1 MASKQIPPPDPSN
14 QSATRVILPPLSTA
28 PVTAAI
34 PHNPTRLLDAFDT
47 YVSSRRSGG
56 TKPDPIDFINQH
68 YSSESILVS
77 QLPEIRDAISDRMN
91 RLDTRISSA
100 LQRQSES
107 AEATQKNVQDAKV
120 SVVSLEKRIRQVQS
134 KASQSE
140 RTVREITKD
149 MKRLDCAKRHLQR
162 TITTLKRLHMLVHA
176 VEGLRQAC
184 LHNPHP
190 DYQSAS
196 HLVDATRML
205 LQHFD
210 AYTHKVEQMRL
221 LNAKVIDLQG
231 ELKFRLVRGF
241 RIVGFGYE
249 KTREMEKKKSKLKSL
264 VNPEEDDFNQVDREE
279 KEDGKDESTEGHE
292 IKKIQLPPIMTPST
306 MTGGILL
313 IDAIGKEAR
322 VEFMTGIVQDHLVE
336 YSRLYKPVKEQPKEK
351 PRVSS
356 FMAQPETDT
365 KEDTKPE
372 FALEFIEKR
381 FLWFQNL
388 LTEIQNNYPE
398 VFPPYWNLEYHL
410 TKNFLRRTRSHLLV
424 LFSGPTKDPDSNNAT
439 ILLKA
444 LQKTIIFEKDVSS
457 ALSREYGVIFR
468 SSNKKDVKENTTST
482 PLNSKDSSVNNN
494 SSTKNTGEYKSNM
507 KNDDGRAPTSQEP
520 VDLLLGLASSAFD
533 KYMRPY
539 IALEEQSMDEQLAS
553 SLEDRTVDT
562 RANHPVFT
570 TSTKLFVYIK
580 GSITRCTALTKGNTF
595 YLLYKAFQ
603 DSLRKYSQ
611 VLSSKLPPPLPQ
623 KSVGPL
629 NMPPVPFANKQL
641 QENTPAHIA
650 SYRVSNG
657 EEVTVCH
664 VIGTCEYCAET
675 VEALEDLIRDTVD
688 DEFKSKIDMMGQQE
702 EFHEIT
708 AKSIHILVSG
718 MENRL
723 ETPLK
728 RMISINWATFVEVGE
743 ESDYVRDIHKEIQPY
758 VATTRCL
765 IPKSYFQSFCDKFA
779 LGFTTLYFDSLVRLK
794 SISEPGSQQL
804 LLDVYNLKTLILK
817 LPVLEKLVAPTQTA
831 RKAVAT
837 GSTIAPAMYTKMVQK
852 QFKKIELLLKM
863 TATPINLLIDVF
875 KDQWHGGTAH
885 DLQQVMSL
893 KGLQRGQQA
902 KMFEKFGMD
911 PATARKGAVANVTSA
926 TIVSERFQA
935 VQDQASRV
943 DMSQMKQRVNDFRNA
958 FR

>member
-1 MASKQIPPPDPSN
+1 MTSKQRPPPSPS
-14 QSATRVILPPLSTA
+14 SLKATRVILPPLSSA
-28 PVTAAI
+28 TAAI
-34 PHNPTRLLDAFDT
+34 SHNPNRLLDAFDT
-47 YVSSRRSGG
+47 YVSNRRSGG

-68 YSSESILVS
+68 YSSESLLVS
-77 QLPEIRDAISDRMN
+77 NLPEIRDAISDRMN
-91 RLDTRISSA
+91 RLDDRISSA

-107 AEATQKNVQDAKV
+107 AEATQKHVQDAKV
-120 SVVSLEKRIRQVQS
+120 SVASLEKRIRQVQS

-140 RTVREITKD
+140 KTVREITKD

-184 LHNPHP
+184 LLKPHP

-196 HLVDATRML
+196 HLVDATRLL

-210 AYTHKVEQMRL
+210 SYTQKVEQMRL
-221 LNAKVIDLQG
+221 LNTKVIDLQG

-241 RIVGFGYE
+241 RLVGFGVE

-264 VNPEEDDFNQVDREE
+264 GQEESKKFQV
-279 KEDGKDESTEGHE
+279 
-292 IKKIQLPPIMTPST
+292 PPMMTPTT
-306 MTGGILL
+306 MAGGILL

-322 VEFMTGIVQDHLVE
+322 IEFMTGIVQDHLVE
-336 YSRLYKPVKEQPKEK
+336 YSRIYKPANKEQPKEK

-356 FMAQPETDT
+356 FMAQPEIEPEGDI
-365 KEDTKPE
+365 KPE
-372 FALEFIEKR
+372 SALEFVEKR
-381 FLWFQNL
+381 FLWFQYL
-388 LTEIQNNYPE
+388 LAEIQKKYPE

-410 TKNFLRRTRSHLLV
+410 TKNFLRRTRSHLLA
-424 LFSGPTKDPDSNNAT
+424 LFAGPTKDPDSNNAT

-457 ALSREYGVIFR
+457 ALQREYGVIFQH
-468 SSNKKDVKENTTST
+468 
-482 PLNSKDSSVNNN
+482 
-494 SSTKNTGEYKSNM
+494 KSDTN
-507 KNDDGRAPTSQEP
+507 NDDGRAPTLQEP
-520 VDLLLGLASSAFD
+520 VEPLLGLASSAFD

-539 IALEEQSMDEQLAS
+539 IALEERSMDEQLVS

-562 RANHPVFT
+562 RGNHPVFT

-595 YLLYKAFQ
+595 YLLYTAFQ

-611 VLSSKLPPPLPQ
+611 VLSMKLPPPLAQ
-623 KSVGPL
+623 KSIGPL
-629 NMPPVPFANKQL
+629 NMPPVPFASKNIQD
-641 QENTPAHIA
+641 NTPLQMV
-650 SYRVSNG
+650 SYRVPNG

-702 EFHEIT
+702 VFHEIT
-708 AKSIHILVSG
+708 AKAIHILVSG

-723 ETPLK
+723 DAPLK
-728 RMISINWATFVEVGE
+728 TMTSINWATFVEVGE
-743 ESDYVRDIHKEIQPY
+743 ESDYVRDMHNEIQPY
-758 VATTRCL
+758 VATTRGL
-765 IPKSYFQSFCDKFA
+765 IPKSYYQSFCDKFA
-779 LGFTTLYFDSLVRLK
+779 LGFTTTYYDSLVRLK

-817 LPVLEKLVAPTQTA
+817 LPVLEKSVASTA
-831 RKAVAT
+831 ATRKSVAT

-911 PATARKGAVANVTSA
+911 PVSARKGAAANVTSA
-926 TIVSERFQA
+926 TIVSERFQV
-935 VQDQASRV
+935 VQDQAKKV